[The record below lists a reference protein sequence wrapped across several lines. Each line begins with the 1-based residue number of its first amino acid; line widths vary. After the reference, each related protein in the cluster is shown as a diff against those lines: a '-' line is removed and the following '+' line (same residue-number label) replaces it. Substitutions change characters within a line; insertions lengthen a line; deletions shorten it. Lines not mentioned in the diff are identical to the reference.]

1 MKNLFTK
8 CNSQRIA
15 FFLIMLV
22 ILVIACLAYMY
33 NYYFS
38 SDANNIV
45 DSRED
50 FWLVENS
57 SLGRA
62 ALEYPDQDAIQPL
75 KKKAKL
81 ALIIDDFG
89 NNGEGTLEMMTI
101 DRPMTFAVLPF
112 MKYTQRDAVNA
123 HENGHEVLI
132 HMPMET
138 SRGKS
143 GGLGNGAIR
152 TSQTSEEIKS
162 LVQTAI
168 KDVPYAIGANN
179 HMGVIAS
186 SDDRVVTALISVLK
200 EHGLFIIDSK
210 TTPKSVIYKVAEKQD
225 LFVIEMSLFIDNEKD
240 KELIKDN
247 LRKLSEIAM
256 KRGYAVGIGHVGPLG
271 GYETAHAIKEMIPE
285 LEANNIIFTPVSELI
300 RDKYK

>member
-152 TSQTSEEIKS
+152 TSQTS
-162 LVQTAI
+162 
-168 KDVPYAIGANN
+168 
-179 HMGVIAS
+179 
-186 SDDRVVTALISVLK
+186 
-200 EHGLFIIDSK
+200 
-210 TTPKSVIYKVAEKQD
+210 
-225 LFVIEMSLFIDNEKD
+225 
-240 KELIKDN
+240 
-247 LRKLSEIAM
+247 
-256 KRGYAVGIGHVGPLG
+256 
-271 GYETAHAIKEMIPE
+271 
-285 LEANNIIFTPVSELI
+285 
-300 RDKYK
+300 